1 MKKPS
6 LILSRTTLLTIY
18 KSFVRPNIDYADM
31 IYYKPFHES
40 FKNKLET
47 VQYRVALVIRGA
59 FKSTSRHRLYK
70 ELGLESLAQRRWC
83 QKLVLFHKI
92 LDFLAPSY
100 VQSYVNNRPE
110 PFYQTTLSGHSKYKS
125 VSTRTKT
132 F

>member
-18 KSFVRPNIDYADM
+18 KSFVRPNIDYADI

-40 FKNKLET
+40 FKKKLET
-47 VQYRVALVIRGA
+47 VQYRVAFVIRGA
-59 FKSTSRHRLYK
+59 FKSTSRDRLYK
-70 ELGLESLAQRRWC
+70 ELGLESLAQRRWS
-83 QKLVLFHKI
+83 QKLVFFHKI

-100 VQSYVNNRPE
+100 VNNRPK
-110 PFYQTTLSGHSKYKS
+110 PFYQTRLSGHSKYKS